1 MSKKQRMGVKI
12 QPTPNN
18 TRAVKEK
25 ETPWIVRTIFSI
37 IQTLLKWSGL
47 APFTFSAETKSVKYK
62 LLSVKT
68 FLCFLRLLIF
78 TFPFAILPFIFLLCG
93 LVEEDAFAAILTASE
108 NSKSSSYF
116 SSTAGKIVSRIE
128 IYVNVLA
135 YMLPFA
141 LPHFLAKPLE
151 TIYRIRTAEHNLDL
165 EKSRISIEG
174 TLFPMIGF
182 ILFFIGKLLSTIS
195 EFEWCFNQIEGF
207 SKYHFFI
214 YYRLCTS
221 FCINFPLH
229 FLLATYEYFFYRNLP
244 TYCSLVKRVLKT
256 EDPRLLLTRTKELT
270 IFMESTQNGYGFF
283 LLIDLTLMLLFWLIH
298 TFKAYFT
305 FQVSHIS
312 NIMLWMLST
321 YSKTLTAVGSLRGL
335 LLSAD
340 HLGGAL
346 QGVLDLRL
354 LLQVESG
361 DNP

>member
-18 TRAVKEK
+18 MREAKEK

-62 LLSVKT
+62 LLSMKT

-93 LVEEDAFAAILTASE
+93 LVEEDAFAAILAVSE
-108 NSKSSSYF
+108 NSYF
-116 SSTAGKIVSRIE
+116 YSTAGKIVSRFE
-128 IYVNVLA
+128 VYVNVLA

-151 TIYRIRTAEHNLDL
+151 TIYRIRTAEHNLNL

-174 TLFPMIGF
+174 TIFPMIGF

-195 EFEWCFNQIEGF
+195 YFEWCFNQIEGF

-270 IFMESTQNGYGFF
+270 IFMECTQNGYGFF
-283 LLIDLTLMLLFWLIH
+283 LLVDLTLMLLFWLIH

-305 FQVSHIS
+305 FQVSH
-312 NIMLWMLST
+312 NST
-321 YSKTLTAVGSLRGL
+321 FL
-335 LLSAD
+335 LY
-340 HLGGAL
+340 GC
-346 QGVLDLRL
+346 
-354 LLQVESG
+354 
-361 DNP
+361 